1 MAISGLKYID
11 WKINILEKILDILT
25 VGIEETGHASLVVSG
40 GKSLISIFNGL
51 SESDLEWEKVSITLV
66 DNRMLP
72 KESLDNN
79 ENLIKTKFLIKKAK
93 KAKFIPLHESSMVMF
108 QKLLPFNLVLLG
120 MGEDGHFA
128 SIFPDMV
135 GDKRFVDSN
144 QPPNIFKVSKRGI
157 PCVPRITMN
166 LSLIIN
172 SKNIILV
179 VSNEKK
185 RDILIEAKANESYP
199 LYWLINQDKTPVEIV
214 ME

>member
-1 MAISGLKYID
+1 MP
-11 WKINILEKILDILT
+11 ILEKILDILT
-25 VGIEETGHASLVVSG
+25 VGIEQTGHASLVVSG
-40 GKSLISIFNGL
+40 GKSLVSIFNGL

-66 DNRMLP
+66 DNRILP

-93 KAKFIPLHESSMVMF
+93 KAKFIPLYENSMVVF

-166 LSLIIN
+166 LSLIIS
-172 SKNIILV
+172 SKNIILA

-185 RDILIEAKANESYP
+185 RGILSEAKVNKSYP
-199 LYWLINQDKTPVEIV
+199 LYWLINQEKTPVEIV